1 MANDGS
7 VCSNDGSPLHSL
19 SFPGCLF
26 AGLPLLT
33 LPLRPLTTPPRITG
47 DDDSKAVMPVKGSVR
62 NTDEIAID
70 DDEDEMEEVGAPS
83 RKQQMARMNIQ
94 EKAIPAAV
102 HLHPSPYLA
111 QFRYPSLHS
120 LSLFLLLVCVEVK
133 CLSGC
138 VKIGIRRAG

>member
-1 MANDGS
+1 M
-7 VCSNDGSPLHSL
+7 
-19 SFPGCLF
+19 
-26 AGLPLLT
+26 
-33 LPLRPLTTPPRITG
+33 TG

-102 HLHPSPYLA
+102 PLHPSPYLA
-111 QFRYPSLHS
+111 QFRYPSLLS
-120 LSLFLLLVCVEVK
+120 LSLSIFFFY
-133 CLSGC
+133 
-138 VKIGIRRAG
+138 